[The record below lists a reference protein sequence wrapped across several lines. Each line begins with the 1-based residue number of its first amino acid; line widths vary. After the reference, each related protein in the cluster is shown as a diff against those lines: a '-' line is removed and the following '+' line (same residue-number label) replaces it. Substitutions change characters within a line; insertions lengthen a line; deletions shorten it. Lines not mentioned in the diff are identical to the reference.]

1 MGIDMMQFMKQS
13 MTSGAPQ
20 SWQCQFCGCENL
32 MEDKKCCNCASPR
45 HISKELKEGT
55 QQKTGENQNVQTGAI
70 DMQVFQQMEDVSSKM
85 LQQMEA
91 VSTQM
96 FQQTDA
102 VREQMLKKSE
112 TVRTQAFGQPGA
124 AGQRMQTQTQ
134 MQMSGQQ
141 AVQRP
146 AGPTEQ
152 EIRIQ
157 KNKALM
163 ANLLCW
169 FFAFISG
176 VTFVSGVY
184 NQLPVFSVFML
195 AATILFS
202 PLRKKILPKVHPAI
216 RIMLAFGC
224 MFISVIAG

>member
-1 MGIDMMQFMKQS
+1 MGSDMMQFMKQS
-13 MTSGAPQ
+13 MTFGTPQ
-20 SWQCQFCGCENL
+20 SWQCQFCGCENM
-32 MEDKKCCNCASPR
+32 MEDKKCSNCASPR
-45 HISKELKEGT
+45 HISKELKEGA
-55 QQKTGENQNVQTGAI
+55 QQKTGENQNVQTGTI
-70 DMQVFQQMEDVSSKM
+70 DMQVFEQMEDVSSKM

-112 TVRTQAFGQPGA
+112 TVRTQTFGQPGA
-124 AGQRMQTQTQ
+124 AGQQMQAQ

-141 AVQRP
+141 AVQRQ

-176 VTFVSGVY
+176 VTALVGTSHK
-184 NQLPVFSVFML
+184 LPLFSAFMF
-195 AATILFS
+195 AATVLFS

-224 MFISVIAG
+224 MFIAVIAG

>member
-55 QQKTGENQNVQTGAI
+55 QQKTGENQTVQTGAI

-112 TVRTQAFGQPGA
+112 NVRTQAFGQPGA
-124 AGQRMQTQTQ
+124 AGQQMQRQ

-141 AVQRP
+141 AMQRQ

-176 VTFVSGVY
+176 LSFVSGVY
-184 NQLPVFSVFML
+184 NQLPVFSVFMF
-195 AATILFS
+195 AATVLFS

>member
-45 HISKELKEGT
+45 HISKELNEGT
-55 QQKTGENQNVQTGAI
+55 QQKTGENQNVQTGTI
-70 DMQVFQQMEDVSSKM
+70 DMQVFEQMEDVSSKM

-91 VSTQM
+91 VSAQM

-112 TVRTQAFGQPGA
+112 TVRTQTFGQPGA
-124 AGQRMQTQTQ
+124 AGQQMQRQ

-141 AVQRP
+141 AVQRQ

-176 VTFVSGVY
+176 LSFVSGVY
-184 NQLPVFSVFML
+184 NQLPVFSVFMF
-195 AATILFS
+195 AATVLFS

>member
-45 HISKELKEGT
+45 HISKELKEGA
-55 QQKTGENQNVQTGAI
+55 QQKTGENQNVQTGTI
-70 DMQVFQQMEDVSSKM
+70 DMQVFEQMEDVSSKM

-157 KNKALM
+157 RNKEFVAEIF
-163 ANLLCW
+163 CS
-169 FFAFISG
+169 FFALISG
-176 VTFVSGVY
+176 VTAISGIY
-184 NQLPVFSVFML
+184 NKMPVFSVFML
-195 AATILFS
+195 AATVLFS

-224 MFISVIAG
+224 MFIAVIAG

>member
-13 MTSGAPQ
+13 MTFGTPQ
-20 SWQCQFCGCENL
+20 SWQCQFCGCENM
-32 MEDKKCCNCASPR
+32 MEDKKCSNCASPR
-45 HISKELKEGT
+45 HISKGLKEGA
-55 QQKTGENQNVQTGAI
+55 QQKTGENQNVQTGTI
-70 DMQVFQQMEDVSSKM
+70 DMQVFEQMEDVGSKM

-112 TVRTQAFGQPGA
+112 TVRTQTFGQPGA
-124 AGQRMQTQTQ
+124 AGQQ

-141 AVQRP
+141 AVQRQ

-152 EIRIQ
+152 DIRIQ

-169 FFAFISG
+169 FFALISG
-176 VTFVSGVY
+176 LSFVSGVY

-195 AATILFS
+195 AATVLFS

-224 MFISVIAG
+224 MFIAVIAG